1 MVFFVNG
8 SDILKKINIIKKS
21 YDINSVIN
29 NRNMVKNRY
38 FYIYKDSNNLDR
50 HRFAICVSKKLG
62 NAVNRNKL
70 KRQIK
75 DIIDKSNLV
84 FKSNNDYVIIIRN
97 EINNLNYEEKKENL
111 ISLISKILD

>member
-1 MVFFVNG
+1 MR
-8 SDILKKINIIKKS
+8 KINIIKKN

-29 NRNMVKNRY
+29 SRNMKKNKY
-38 FYIYKDSNNLDR
+38 FYIYKDRNNLKY
-50 HRFAICVSKKLG
+50 HRFAICISKKVG
-62 NAVNRNKL
+62 NAVTRNKI

-97 EINNLNYEEKKENL
+97 EINNINYIEIKENL
-111 ISLISKILD
+111 ITLISNMLD